1 VAFLGRIPG
10 TSRFSDVERHA
21 DNESIPGV
29 LIFRIE
35 ASLLYFNVDHVRSL
49 LRAKLQH
56 IGSLR
61 LVICDLSNSPYI
73 DVSGAR
79 MLTALNAELMERD
92 IQLRVVEAHAKV
104 RDLLRAEGLEERV
117 GYFGRHISIQ
127 QAIAEYFQVATPH
140 TAEDGTSK

>member
-1 VAFLGRIPG
+1 
-10 TSRFSDVERHA
+10 
-21 DNESIPGV
+21 
-29 LIFRIE
+29 
-35 ASLLYFNVDHVRSL
+35 
-49 LRAKLQH
+49 
-56 IGSLR
+56 
-61 LVICDLSNSPYI
+61 
-73 DVSGAR
+73 